1 MEEVSKDKI
10 EQVIKESKSPEAM
23 AAFVDLALGKP
34 TKKTVTKYMV
44 TRNKNTG
51 RKQREAIE
59 EVVTEQTVKSD
70 RWCLE
75 KLLELTGD
83 LKSVDTQ
90 IKEQKLSKANKED
103 DDELYEEAEDLL

>member
-1 MEEVSKDKI
+1 MVIDEDKI
-10 EQVIKESKSPEAM
+10 NEVISTSKSPEAM

-59 EVVTEQTVKSD
+59 EVVTEQTVKAD

-90 IKEQKLSKANKED
+90 IKEQKLNKAAKED
-103 DDELYEEAEDLL
+103 DDELYEETEGLL